1 MDRFR
6 HLIEPLH
13 DAAQAFARGLCRS
26 RSEGDDL
33 FQEAVL
39 RAFDKLATLRD
50 DRAFRAW
57 FYRVIVSVHRN
68 RCRRAFWRRLLP
80 FGSPEAPAEADYRT
94 SDWSPE
100 QAEAARRV
108 REALA
113 SGQRA
118 AAEHEAHTVKG
129 VAANLGLR
137 ALSELAAELERAV
150 RTAEGEELALA
161 AFEPALAT
169 AVAALAALP
178 GPEGER
184 ATPPIAVAP
193 AGAPE
198 LGELARLLEAGDG
211 EAVDYLADQE
221 AGLRAAFRNGE
232 FAAIEQ
238 AVQGYEFDVALER
251 LRAAAARAGIDL
263 RERS

>member
-39 RAFDKLATLRD
+39 RAFDKLDTLRD

-80 FGSPEAPAEADYRT
+80 FGSPEAPVEADYRT
-94 SDWSPE
+94 NDWSPE
-100 QAEAARRV
+100 QAESARRA

-113 SGQRA
+113 KLPAVMREAIVLFEVEGWRVEEI
-118 AAEHEAHTVKG
+118 AEVQNVSHSAVKSRLARG
-129 VAANLGLR
+129 RDRLR
-137 ALSELAAELERAV
+137 ALY
-150 RTAEGEELALA
+150 
-161 AFEPALAT
+161 EPAD
-169 AVAALAALP
+169 
-178 GPEGER
+178 
-184 ATPPIAVAP
+184 AP
-193 AGAPE
+193 AE
-198 LGELARLLEAGDG
+198 
-211 EAVDYLADQE
+211 VTT
-221 AGLRAAFRNGE
+221 
-232 FAAIEQ
+232 
-238 AVQGYEFDVALER
+238 
-251 LRAAAARAGIDL
+251 
-263 RERS
+263 